1 MTATATVT
9 GRHAG
14 SATRLL
20 CALQTAVA
28 VPAGVLLAGR
38 TPGGYAVGA
47 VLAAAATGAALLGP
61 RLRSRTRSAAA
72 PGHRPAATG
81 PRTRAAVS
89 LGLGAVA
96 AAGLAGAGPSPTVP
110 AMAGLLC
117 LLGCATACAPRA
129 APAGTA
135 LVWSAGPPLGVF
147 FALLAGTGA
156 VFGVLAAL
164 DTAALALL
172 LAGPYPSLRARL
184 SRLRS
189 LLATPASSEPWPS
202 GQRRW
207 VNQRTP

>member
-1 MTATATVT
+1 MTVTVT

-38 TPGGYAVGA
+38 LPGGYAAGA
-47 VLAAAATGAALLGP
+47 ALAALATGTALLGP
-61 RLRSRTRSAAA
+61 RLGSRTRRGVRG
-72 PGHRPAATG
+72 PRPQATG
-81 PRTRAAVS
+81 SRTRAALS
-89 LGLGAVA
+89 LALGAVA
-96 AAGLAGAGPSPTVP
+96 GAGLAAGPSLTLP
-110 AMAGLLC
+110 AVAGLLC

-129 APAGTA
+129 KPAGTV

-147 FALLAGTGA
+147 VALLAGTGA
-156 VFGVLAAL
+156 LFGALAAL
-164 DTAALALL
+164 SAVALALL

-184 SRLRS
+184 FRLRRR
-189 LLATPASSEPWPS
+189 LATPATGEPWPA